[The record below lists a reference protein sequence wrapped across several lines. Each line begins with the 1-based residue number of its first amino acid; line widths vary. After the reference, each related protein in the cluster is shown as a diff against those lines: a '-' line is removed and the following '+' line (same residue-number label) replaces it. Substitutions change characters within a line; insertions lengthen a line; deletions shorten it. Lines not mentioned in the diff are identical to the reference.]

1 VIAVARVSNI
11 GSRQVLG
18 AIGMVQLESD
28 ERDGYQGLVY
38 ESIIRENVVRR

>member
-1 VIAVARVSNI
+1 VVQVSDI
-11 GSRQVLG
+11 GSRQALG
-18 AIGMVQLESD
+18 AIGKVQLESD